1 MNNVIKILSTNKDY
15 RVAIADTKKI
25 AERELTGFTGEIAVR
40 DFLAQFITN
49 CALLSGI
56 NDFGSKISVSLRLA
70 EETSAFCL
78 ITEQVLSLEYSGT
91 LNLHRKNLSDLFNCK
106 SIMTVTTGDWQ
117 TGLHTGTVEAYIDN
131 IDMLF
136 SHFAVQSD
144 QLPSQFIIAKE
155 DRSRGILFQPLPFAD
170 HNSMQK
176 ASQELAYLSV
186 KLEQADWADVPALYA
201 HLGKVVS
208 QSKIE

>member
-25 AERELTGFTGEIAVR
+25 AERELAGFTGETAVR

-56 NDFGSKISVSLRLA
+56 NDFSDKISVSLRLS
-70 EETSAFCL
+70 EKDSVFCL
-78 ITEQVLSLEYSGT
+78 IAEQVLSLEYSKT
-91 LNLHRKNLSDLFNCK
+91 LNMHRKSLPDLFDCK

-117 TGLHTGTVEAYIDN
+117 TGLHSGTVEAYIDN

-136 SHFAVQSD
+136 SYFAVQSD

-155 DRSRGILFQPLPFAD
+155 DMSRGLLFQPLPFAG
-170 HNSMQK
+170 HGAMQK
-176 ASQELAYLSV
+176 ASQELAYLSE
-186 KLEQADWADVPALYA
+186 KLEQTDWADVPTVYA
-201 HLGKVVS
+201 HFGKVVS
-208 QSKIE
+208 QSRIE

>member
-1 MNNVIKILSTNKDY
+1 MNNVIKILSMNKDY
-15 RVAIADTKKI
+15 RVAIADTKMI
-25 AERELTGFTGEIAVR
+25 AERGLAGFTGEIAVR

-49 CALLSGI
+49 CVLLSGI
-56 NDFGSKISVSLRLA
+56 NDFSSKISVSLRLS
-70 EETSAFCL
+70 EEASAFCL
-78 ITEQVLSLEYSGT
+78 ITGQVLSLEYSKT
-91 LNLHRKNLSDLFNCK
+91 FNLHQKSLSDLFDCK

-155 DRSRGILFQPLPFAD
+155 DMSRGLLFQPLPFAD
-170 HNSMQK
+170 NNSMQK
-176 ASQELAYLSV
+176 ASQELAYLSE
-186 KLEQADWADVPALYA
+186 KLEQADWADVPTVYA
-201 HLGKVVS
+201 HLGEVVS

>member
-1 MNNVIKILSTNKDY
+1 MNNVIKILSMNKDY

-25 AERELTGFTGEIAVR
+25 AERELAGFTGEITVR

-49 CALLSGI
+49 CVLLSGI
-56 NDFGSKISVSLRLA
+56 NDFSSKISVSLRLS
-70 EETSAFCL
+70 EEASAFCL
-78 ITEQVLSLEYSGT
+78 ITGQVLSLEYSKT
-91 LNLHRKNLSDLFNCK
+91 FNLHRKSLSDLFDCK

-155 DRSRGILFQPLPFAD
+155 DMSRGLLFQPLPFAD
-170 HNSMQK
+170 NNSMQK
-176 ASQELAYLSV
+176 ASQELAYLSE
-186 KLEQADWADVPALYA
+186 KLEQADWADVPTVYA
-201 HLGKVVS
+201 HLGEVVS

>member
-1 MNNVIKILSTNKDY
+1 MNNVIKILSMNKDY

-25 AERELTGFTGEIAVR
+25 AERELAGFTGEIAVR

-56 NDFGSKISVSLRLA
+56 NDFSSKISVSLRLS
-70 EETSAFCL
+70 EEASAFCL
-78 ITEQVLSLEYSGT
+78 ITGQTLSLEYSGT
-91 LNLHRKNLSDLFNCK
+91 LNLYRKNLSDLFDCK

-136 SHFAVQSD
+136 SHFAMQSD
-144 QLPSQFIIAKE
+144 QLSSQFIIAKK
-155 DRSRGILFQPLPFAD
+155 DRSRGILFQPLPFAEHD
-170 HNSMQK
+170 TMQK
-176 ASQELAYLSV
+176 ASQELAYLSE
-186 KLEQADWADVPALYA
+186 KLEQADWEDVPALYA

>member
-1 MNNVIKILSTNKDY
+1 MNNVIKILSMNKDY

-25 AERELTGFTGEIAVR
+25 AERELAGFTGEISVR

-56 NDFGSKISVSLRLA
+56 NDFSDKISVSLRLS
-70 EETSAFCL
+70 EEDSVFCL
-78 ITEQVLSLEYSGT
+78 ITEQVLSLEYSET
-91 LNLHRKNLSDLFNCK
+91 LNLHRKSLSDLFDCK

-136 SHFAVQSD
+136 SHFAGQSD

-155 DRSRGILFQPLPFAD
+155 DMSRGLLFQPLPFAD

-186 KLEQADWADVPALYA
+186 KLEQADWADVPTVYA
-201 HLGKVVS
+201 HLGEVVS

>member
-1 MNNVIKILSTNKDY
+1 MNNVIKILSMNKDY

-25 AERELTGFTGEIAVR
+25 AERELAGFTGEISVR

-49 CALLSGI
+49 CVLLSGI
-56 NDFGSKISVSLRLA
+56 NDFSDKISVSLRLS
-70 EETSAFCL
+70 EEDSVFCL
-78 ITEQVLSLEYSGT
+78 ITEQVLSLEYSET
-91 LNLHRKNLSDLFNCK
+91 LNLHRKSLSDLFDCK

-155 DRSRGILFQPLPFAD
+155 DMSRGLLFQPLPFAD

-186 KLEQADWADVPALYA
+186 KLEQADWADVPTVYA
-201 HLGKVVS
+201 HLGEVVS